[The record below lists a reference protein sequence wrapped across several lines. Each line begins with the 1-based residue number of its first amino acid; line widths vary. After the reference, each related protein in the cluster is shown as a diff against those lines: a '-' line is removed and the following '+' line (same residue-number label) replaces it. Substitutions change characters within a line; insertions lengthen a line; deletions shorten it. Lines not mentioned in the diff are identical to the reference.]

1 MDWYLF
7 EKCTN
12 NLLTFIL
19 VCVIIYNTNTRRE
32 IDKMSIVRYVNK
44 KTGRVALYESTSHY
58 DPETKQSRPIRKYLG
73 TEDPETGEL
82 IPSSG
87 KRGRKKESENN
98 TDYNKKEKMETDYKL
113 LAETLKKE
121 CMEKDARIKAL
132 EHHNQLLRS
141 SLERI
146 KETASHILEA

>member
-1 MDWYLF
+1 
-7 EKCTN
+7 
-12 NLLTFIL
+12 
-19 VCVIIYNTNTRRE
+19 
-32 IDKMSIVRYVNK
+32 MSIVRYVNK

-73 TEDPETGEL
+73 TEDPETGKL

-87 KRGRKKESENN
+87 KRGRKKESDDNSSHS
-98 TDYNKKEKMETDYKL
+98 KKEKSEIDYRF

-121 CMEKDARIKAL
+121 RMEKDARIKVL
-132 EHHNQLLRS
+132 EHRNQLLCS

-146 KETASHILEA
+146 KEIVSHIPEA